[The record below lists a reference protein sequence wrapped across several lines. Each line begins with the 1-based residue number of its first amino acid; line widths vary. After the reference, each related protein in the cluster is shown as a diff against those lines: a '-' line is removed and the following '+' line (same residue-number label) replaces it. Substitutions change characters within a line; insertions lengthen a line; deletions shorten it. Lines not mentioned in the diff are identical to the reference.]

1 MVSDLAGTM
10 VIDQTVLVN
19 IPPEKRS
26 TNTNCNRHSSYS
38 SLCYSACRLRPG
50 VGCDVLLRHNLNQG
64 AAQGCRKLLEGP
76 HSHGRDGRS
85 LHSTRSFEQ
94 HNNTILLT
102 VLLIL

>member
-1 MVSDLAGTM
+1 MVLNLAGTM
-10 VIDQTVLVN
+10 VIDQTVLGN

-26 TNTNCNRHSSYS
+26 TNTNRNIIRTV
-38 SLCYSACRLRPG
+38 CYSACRLRPG

-94 HNNTILLT
+94 HNNTQLLT
-102 VLLIL
+102 VFLIL